1 MPAPAAPSWIRS
13 VGVVTTTRA
22 DYGIYRPLLRALAAA
37 PHLRTIRFAGGTHLR
52 TDFGTTIAEVNRDP
66 FGPVVEVDYLV
77 PGDDAAAIAASGGA
91 ALAHFGRAFA
101 AHPVDLLFLLGD
113 RYEMLSAATAALL
126 HRIPI
131 AHLHGGDITAG
142 SLDDAVRNAVTKLA
156 ALHFPALSQHAD
168 RIKNMG
174 EAPWRIHVTGALALD
189 ELASFTPEPIGALS
203 AALELDLRK
212 PTAVLCL
219 HPETLDSVGPADQFR
234 AVADALRDFHGNIVV
249 IGSNADE
256 GHLTLRREMERLA
269 SSRPATRLA
278 LSMPQPRFWS
288 CLHHAALLIGNSSAG
303 IIEAASL
310 RLPVVNVGRRQSGR
324 LHAENVLEVPEWN
337 TSNIAA
343 AIRRAA
349 SPDFR
354 ASLTNLKNPWGD
366 GRAAE
371 RIMSALRT
379 ISDRPRLLSKS
390 QD

>member
-1 MPAPAAPSWIRS
+1 MAAPSAISWIRS

-37 PHLRTIRFAGGTHLR
+37 PQLRTIRFAGGTHLR
-52 TDFGTTIAEVNRDP
+52 ADFGNTIAEVQRDP
-66 FGPVVEVDYLV
+66 FGPVIEVDYLV

-101 AHPVDLLFLLGD
+101 ANPVDLLFLLGD
-113 RYEMLSAATAALL
+113 RYEMLSAATAAML

-142 SLDDAVRNAVTKLA
+142 SLDDSIRNAVTKLA
-156 ALHFPALSQHAD
+156 ALHFPALPQHAD

-189 ELASFTPEPIGALS
+189 ELASFKPEPADVLS
-203 AALELDLRK
+203 AALELDPRR

-219 HPETLDSVGPADQFR
+219 HPETLDSVSPAGQFR
-234 AVADALRDFHGNIVV
+234 AIAEALSDFPGNILV

-256 GHLTLRREMERLA
+256 GHLALRREIERLA
-269 SSRPATRLA
+269 GSRPATRLA
-278 LSMPQPRFWS
+278 LSIPQPRFWS

-310 RLPVVNVGRRQSGR
+310 RLPVINVGRRQSGR
-324 LHAENVLEVPEWN
+324 LHGENVLDVPEWN
-337 TSNIAA
+337 AAKIAA
-343 AIRRAA
+343 AIRRATA
-349 SPDFR
+349 PDFR
-354 ASLTNLKNPWGD
+354 ASLANLKNPWGD
-366 GRAAE
+366 GHAAE
-371 RIMSALRT
+371 RVMSALRT
-379 ISDRPRLLSKS
+379 IPDRPSLLSKS
-390 QD
+390 LD